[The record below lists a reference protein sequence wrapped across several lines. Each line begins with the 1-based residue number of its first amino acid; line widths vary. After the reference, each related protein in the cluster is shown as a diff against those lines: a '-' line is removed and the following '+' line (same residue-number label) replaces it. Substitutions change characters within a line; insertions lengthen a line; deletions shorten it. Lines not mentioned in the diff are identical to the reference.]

1 MEAWKVY
8 ENEMS
13 EKEAQDYASRGTNA
27 SVCSFTQS
35 CLTLCNPTDCSPP
48 GSSVR
53 GIFQARVLEWA
64 VISINTENCFL
75 ELQKVT
81 DENF

>member
-13 EKEAQDYASRGTNA
+13 EKKQEDYASRATDA
-27 SVCSFTQS
+27 SVCSFAQS
-35 CLTLCNPTDCSPP
+35 CLALCSPTDCSPP
-48 GSSVR
+48 GSSVL

-64 VISINTENCFL
+64 VIRINTENCFL